1 MITVGM
7 NYHVIEGQQ
16 MAFESA
22 FNKVLAALQAAPG
35 HDSSHLY
42 RDVNDSQSYCIMSQW
57 NDESAFTAFLHSAE
71 FRAVADWSKE
81 QILDRRP
88 QHHIYGR

>member
-42 RDVNDSQSYCIMSQW
+42 RDVNDSQSYSIDVP
-57 NDESAFTAFLHSAE
+57 NTTFTADRIIPPSACTA
-71 FRAVADWSKE
+71 RAGERCCGSA
-81 QILDRRP
+81 
-88 QHHIYGR
+88 